1 MKHAHIFLLILFFN
15 IDSQAEIMSIKCPF
29 TNDGNKRWTVVL
41 NTDHFNK
48 SKIYAEYAQVEN
60 EEVVD
65 FQIVELKITP
75 RSINFDIGLQSSSK
89 IRVNKIIQRES
100 LMGITGSS
108 NVTQCE
114 MSELPNINKLYIIQV
129 E

>member
-114 MSELPNINKLYIIQV
+114 MSELPNINKL
-129 E
+129 